1 MGRTGVLLL
10 NLGGPEKLEDVRPF
24 LYNLFSDPEIIRLP
38 FPWLQKPLAWFIS
51 TMRSKKSEANYMEI
65 GGGSPL
71 LKITEEQAEALQ
83 EKLSADETDIKVY
96 VGMRYWHP
104 FTEEAIEQ
112 IQKDGIEKL
121 VILPLYPQFS
131 ISTSG
136 SSFRVIEEMWKQDPR
151 LEKIQYTL
159 IPSWYDHPQYLEA
172 MAKSINQELQKFE
185 HPEKAHIFFSAHGV
199 PKTYVT
205 ESGDPYQEEIEACT
219 ESIMKTLNTGNPYT
233 LAYQSK
239 VGPVEWLKPYTEDAL
254 EELGERNIKDLLV
267 VPISFVS
274 EHIETL
280 QEIDLEY
287 KEVAEEVGIT
297 NFKRVPALNSDPI
310 FIDALS
316 DLTTSA
322 LEQPPLR
329 FDEVTHPEKNMK
341 MYPPEKWEWG
351 LTSVAEV
358 WNGRLAM
365 VGFLALLA
373 EIVSGHGPLHLVGIL

>member
-1 MGRTGVLLL
+1 
-10 NLGGPEKLEDVRPF
+10 
-24 LYNLFSDPEIIRLP
+24 
-38 FPWLQKPLAWFIS
+38 
-51 TMRSKKSEANYMEI
+51 
-65 GGGSPL
+65 
-71 LKITEEQAEALQ
+71 
-83 EKLSADETDIKVY
+83 
-96 VGMRYWHP
+96 
-104 FTEEAIEQ
+104 
-112 IQKDGIEKL
+112 
-121 VILPLYPQFS
+121 
-131 ISTSG
+131 
-136 SSFRVIEEMWKQDPR
+136 
-151 LEKIQYTL
+151 
-159 IPSWYDHPQYLEA
+159 

-329 FDEVTHPEKNMK
+329 LKLVLRTLN
-341 MYPPEKWEWG
+341 
-351 LTSVAEV
+351 V
-358 WNGRLAM
+358 
-365 VGFLALLA
+365 FLL
-373 EIVSGHGPLHLVGIL
+373 